1 MAPDQDPAT
10 ADHQQTRATALD
22 IYERVCDDARDEISR
37 PWSSLAF
44 SGLFAGFTIGA
55 APVAYALG
63 LSSLGSAKGALL
75 IAALLYPIGYVAVI
89 LGRGSF
95 FTENTLYPVVLTL
108 RESSALRGTA
118 RLWAIVYAT
127 NQVGALLF
135 ALLIIGAG
143 VLVPAAETEF
153 VDLGTGALDKDFIDV
168 FFAGVV
174 TGWLLALVA
183 WLVEASEH
191 TIGQVAAI
199 WALTFLVAFGSFDHS
214 IATSVTGIGAVID
227 GSESA
232 LDWLVWLLPATLGNI
247 AGGVGIVSLINYGQ
261 VRKED

>member
-1 MAPDQDPAT
+1 MAREHEHH
-10 ADHQQTRATALD
+10 DHEQTRATALD
-22 IYERVCDDARDEISR
+22 IYERVCDDARDEIDR
-37 PWSSLAF
+37 PWSSLAY
-44 SGLFAGFTIGA
+44 SGMFAGFTIGA
-55 APVAYALG
+55 APLAYALG
-63 LSSLGSAKGALL
+63 LSSLEGATAALL
-75 IAALLYPIGYVAVI
+75 VAALLYPVGYVAVI

-127 NQVGALLF
+127 NQAGAALF
-135 ALLIIGAG
+135 AVLIVAGG
-143 VLVPAAETEF
+143 VLASGAEEEL
-153 VDLGTGALDKDFIDV
+153 VALGESALGKDFLDV
-168 FFAGVV
+168 FLAGVV

-191 TIGQVAAI
+191 TIGQIAAI
-199 WALTFLVAFGSFDHS
+199 WSLTFLVAFGSFDHS
-214 IATSVTGIGAVID
+214 IASSVTGLAAIVD
-227 GSESA
+227 GSESVGA
-232 LDWLVWLLPATLGNI
+232 WLLWLLPATLGNI